1 MKKSLAV
8 LLLLLVAGCGKN
20 DQTSESSPQKPPPPT
35 LADSFKGKRIHFQ
48 IPDQKEEPWLQLGD
62 NNQVAVNGGRLMSY
76 AINETKLIV
85 DSGGKLIEMRF
96 SKPDLAV
103 GDQII
108 IFEHEDGNLQALL
121 DSTDDSGDKVTGS
134 ITKIEAA
141 QEIDDQGPEDTGE
154 PERAPKPDID
164 PASIEPS
171 TQQPTASQIIFPVA
185 GTITYDGKPLTGA
198 RIRLEAAG
206 RRASRVY
213 ACDTKP
219 NGTFEIVAVYSTGV
233 KSGAPIGKYKVLVG
247 KWEKDETDSDE
258 LGFEEALELE
268 LIEEESEV
276 APAPKSLILEKFS
289 NASLTP
295 LKLEVKEGKNS
306 FRIDLKSD
314 GTGTVKAL

>member
-1 MKKSLAV
+1 MKKTLAIL

-35 LADSFKGKRIHFQ
+35 LADSFRGKRIHFQ

-141 QEIDDQGPEDTGE
+141 QEIDDQGPEDAGE

-164 PASIEPS
+164 PASIELS
-171 TQQPTASQIIFPVA
+171 TQRPTASQTIFPVT
-185 GTITYDGKPLTGA
+185 GTITYDGKPLADA
-198 RIRLEAAG
+198 RIRLEETG
-206 RRASRVY
+206 RGTSRVY
-213 ACDTKP
+213 ASKLTTPK
-219 NGTFEIVAVYSTGV
+219 GTFAIEAAYIDGA
-233 KSGAPIGKYKVLVG
+233 KLGAPAGTYKVLVG
-247 KWEKDETDSDE
+247 KFALTEEGDPDADDGGLESSED
-258 LGFEEALELE
+258 LGDALDVKTV
-268 LIEEESEV
+268 INNKFNNSSTT
-276 APAPKSLILEKFS
+276 PLILEVQ
-289 NASLTP
+289 AGP
-295 LKLEVKEGKNS
+295 NS

-314 GTGTVKAL
+314 GTGAVKAL